1 MAQKNMG
8 QPENLAVD
16 ALVGGTV
23 SSPVGL
29 LGPHFSESICLE
41 VAQQD
46 THTHTHIIR
55 IIYNYTVHTHTH
67 IYIYIIYTCICFL

>member
-1 MAQKNMG
+1 MDENGSDWIGLLANMAQKNMG

-46 THTHTHIIR
+46 THTHTH
-55 IIYNYTVHTHTH
+55 N
-67 IYIYIIYTCICFL
+67 